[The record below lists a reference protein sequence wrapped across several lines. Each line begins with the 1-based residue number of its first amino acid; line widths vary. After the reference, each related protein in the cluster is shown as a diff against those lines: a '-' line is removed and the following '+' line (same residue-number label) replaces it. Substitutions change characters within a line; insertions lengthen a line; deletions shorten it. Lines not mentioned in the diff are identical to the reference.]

1 MKYSVKHELFLLSH
15 AKDVCICACV
25 IFSVHLGGISHR
37 CMHSSCSENSSS
49 RVIYYPNSPV
59 ITAVFVL
66 NTPPT
71 LLQPEQPCPPLANS
85 TTSLGHTVCCSHQD
99 PGAPLFFFII
109 YAFLQIYLCQPLVQK
124 TRKVRLWVSTV
135 EQWNQSCKNFH
146 FRSICGGNF

>member
-99 PGAPLFFFII
+99 PGAPLFFFYNLCLSPNLPLSVLSTKNSKGSSLSIHCGTMKPV
-109 YAFLQIYLCQPLVQK
+109 LQKFPLSFYMW
-124 TRKVRLWVSTV
+124 R
-135 EQWNQSCKNFH
+135 
-146 FRSICGGNF
+146 